1 VSPSS
6 TLLGT
11 SSSCRR
17 LAYGTWYVL
26 AALFLLGQFAFL
38 GWVGPGPIFVSW
50 SALAVPTLAATLIW
64 LRRSG
69 VHAPRRPLIVG
80 GVTWLALAT
89 IAVVVPFTELSG
101 WAAWTS
107 FLGMLLFPIGLTYGV
122 LAIIDER
129 TSSRGT
135 A

>member
-1 VSPSS
+1 
-6 TLLGT
+6 
-11 SSSCRR
+11 
-17 LAYGTWYVL
+17 
-26 AALFLLGQFAFL
+26 
-38 GWVGPGPIFVSW
+38 
-50 SALAVPTLAATLIW
+50 
-64 LRRSG
+64 
-69 VHAPRRPLIVG
+69 
-80 GVTWLALAT
+80 LALAT